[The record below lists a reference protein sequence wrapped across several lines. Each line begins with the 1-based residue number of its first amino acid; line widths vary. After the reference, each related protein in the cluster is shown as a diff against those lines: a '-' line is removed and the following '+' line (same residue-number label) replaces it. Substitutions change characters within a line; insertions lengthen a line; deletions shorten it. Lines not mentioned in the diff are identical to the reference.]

1 MKTFS
6 YADRKNFI
14 EKMQKQNFDMLV
26 VGGGINGAGVARDA
40 SHRGMKVALI
50 EASDFSS
57 GTSSRSSKLVHGGIR
72 YLENFEFGLV
82 FEALSERAKLFDMA
96 PHLVHPLRF
105 VLPVYKDS
113 RVGMFKMGLGMLL
126 YDILSMF
133 EAPELF
139 EKLSA
144 KQTIERL
151 PLLDSQNLK
160 GSYVYS
166 DGYMDDDRLVI
177 ETLRDAN
184 EHGALAAN
192 YIKAIGGQWEG
203 GKLTAINCQDELSG
217 ETFSI
222 RAKHFVGSLGP
233 WTDMFGKSVLKTWK
247 PILRPT
253 KGIHLT
259 VPLDRVAMKQ
269 AVVMFSNDQKRIVF
283 GIPRHDMMIFG
294 TTDTDFKEDPANVYS
309 TKDDVE
315 YLLQIIQEHFPN
327 AKLNANDVIG
337 SYAGVRPLVSDGSSS
352 ESKTSREHV
361 IIKDKQNIT
370 LVAGGKYTTY
380 RLMAKDVVEAAL
392 QSYTAEDRIQFK
404 STNTACP
411 LNPKASK
418 EQLDLARRSV
428 GYWHQNTN
436 LPIEE
441 LQVLADRHGMEAED
455 LLRMHDSSIKSIWQL
470 EAKHALK
477 NTMCMN
483 LRDFYLRR
491 SPLFLAKQDHG
502 LGLLPLIHQEFG
514 SLYQDLSSPQQKQ
527 EELLYK
533 HMNLELGWKKL
544 LAES

>member
-1 MKTFS
+1 MKSFS
-6 YADRKNFI
+6 YSDRKNFI
-14 EKMQKQNFDMLV
+14 DKMQKQTFDMLI

-40 SHRGMKVALI
+40 ARRGMKVALI

-72 YLENFEFGLV
+72 YLENLEFGLV

-139 EKLSA
+139 EKLNP
-144 KQTIERL
+144 KKTLERL
-151 PLLDSQNLK
+151 PLLDADNLQ

-184 EHGALAAN
+184 EHGALAVN
-192 YIKAIGGQWEG
+192 YVKAVGGQWEG
-203 GKLTAINCQDELSG
+203 DKLTAINCHDEFSG

-222 RAKHFVGSLGP
+222 KAKHFVGSLGP
-233 WTDMFGKSVLKTWK
+233 WTDLFGKTVLKTWK

-283 GIPRHDMMIFG
+283 GIPRHEMMIFG
-294 TTDTDFKEDPANVYS
+294 TTDTDYTEDPANVYS
-309 TKDDVE
+309 SKDDVE
-315 YLLQIIQEHFPN
+315 YLLKIIKEYFPN
-327 AKLNANDVIG
+327 ANLKPEDVIG
-337 SYAGVRPLVSDGSSS
+337 SYAGVRPLVSDGAAS

-380 RLMAKDVVEAAL
+380 RLIAKEVVEAAL
-392 QSYTAEDRIQFK
+392 
-404 STNTACP
+404 
-411 LNPKASK
+411 
-418 EQLDLARRSV
+418 
-428 GYWHQNTN
+428 
-436 LPIEE
+436 
-441 LQVLADRHGMEAED
+441 
-455 LLRMHDSSIKSIWQL
+455 
-470 EAKHALK
+470 
-477 NTMCMN
+477 
-483 LRDFYLRR
+483 
-491 SPLFLAKQDHG
+491 
-502 LGLLPLIHQEFG
+502 
-514 SLYQDLSSPQQKQ
+514 LS
-527 EELLYK
+527 
-533 HMNLELGWKKL
+533 
-544 LAES
+544 